1 MPPPV
6 SAVQFCPTEC
16 KVAHKIWGGKLPM
29 AGTSISVR
37 PLYKKIRGRV
47 LNEQEI
53 PADPIGTPP
62 PATPASSDNVVLE
75 KKKFD
80 FQGNLVL
87 AAGLGAL
94 VWGLVSAVGT
104 GWGLWEYTSGLKG
117 VTWAFFLGLG
127 AILFGILFG
136 WRGRKS
142 ITPPPRSRRWIGMLS
157 AVIYVGWVG
166 TFLMAALTV
175 PAIHDISTD
184 LADPPSFQTL
194 QLRADNLDN
203 VPGANDDEMKGLT
216 PQQRWVTVH
225 QKGYGDI
232 RSVRINEPVP
242 MVIAKA
248 ERLAKARGWDIAV
261 SLPEE
266 GRMEATDTSA
276 FFRFKDDVV
285 LRVKPTDTGEGSVV
299 DMRSVSRVGVSD
311 LGMNAKRVRSF
322 LADLT
327 GTVTAAK

>member
-1 MPPPV
+1 V
-6 SAVQFCPTEC
+6 
-16 KVAHKIWGGKLPM
+16 
-29 AGTSISVR
+29 
-37 PLYKKIRGRV
+37 
-47 LNEQEI
+47 NEQEI
-53 PADPIGTPP
+53 PVEPVEVQPP
-62 PATPASSDNVVLE
+62 TSSYVSPPLPVE

-87 AAGLGAL
+87 AAGVGAF
-94 VWGLVSAVGT
+94 VWGLISALGT
-104 GWGLWEYTSGLKG
+104 GWGFWEYTSGLKG
-117 VTWAFFLGLG
+117 VTWAFFLGIG
-127 AILFGILFG
+127 AILFGFLFG
-136 WRGRKS
+136 WRARKS
-142 ITPPPRSRRWIGMLS
+142 ISPPPRTRRWAGMLV
-157 AVIYVGWVG
+157 AIVYVGWVG

-184 LADPPSFQTL
+184 LADPPAFQTL

-203 VPGANDDEMKGLT
+203 VPGADDDDMKGLT

-248 ERLAKARGWDIAV
+248 ERLAKARGWDIAAA
-261 SLPEE
+261 LPEE
-266 GRMEATDTSA
+266 GRMEATETSA